1 MIRTLL
7 RSAWAAAALAAA
19 ALSGCNSDEE
29 ILGRP
34 APEIILSTPS
44 GVYTVK
50 TGRELLIAPEYRNA
64 EEAVYVWL
72 LDGEP
77 CGDGPA
83 YRFVGEEEGSRYL
96 DLRVTTPG
104 GTAAE
109 QLRIDVEALTV
120 SLPHR

>member
-7 RSAWAAAALAAA
+7 RSAWAAAALAVA

-34 APEIILSTPS
+34 APEIILSNPS
-44 GVYTVK
+44 GVYAVK

-83 YRFVGEEEGSRYL
+83 YRS
-96 DLRVTTPG
+96 
-104 GTAAE
+104 
-109 QLRIDVEALTV
+109 
-120 SLPHR
+120 

>member
-34 APEIILSTPS
+34 APEIILSNPS

-50 TGRELLIAPEYRNA
+50 TGRELLIARH
-64 EEAVYVWL
+64 
-72 LDGEP
+72 DQ
-77 CGDGPA
+77 
-83 YRFVGEEEGSRYL
+83 R
-96 DLRVTTPG
+96 
-104 GTAAE
+104 
-109 QLRIDVEALTV
+109 
-120 SLPHR
+120 